1 MTTRVNASRRGL
13 AVIFLSSFL
22 ALSGAFMLLPLNI
35 LRLTQSP
42 DAPLLAGLFGATSW
56 LGIFALTPWASWL
69 THRWGRRASLLVAGW
84 VPVHPAARH
93 STDSPFVTP
102 HVAPETGCAENP

>member
-1 MTTRVNASRRGL
+1 M
-13 AVIFLSSFL
+13 VIFLSSFL

-56 LGIFALTPWASWL
+56 LGIFALTPWVS
-69 THRWGRRASLLVAGW
+69 SLPFLLRLFVFDLQIDLLF
-84 VPVHPAARH
+84 ARSDTQH
-93 STDSPFVTP
+93 
-102 HVAPETGCAENP
+102 